1 MMNNKLTLLIEAG
14 LILIVISLT
23 LVWAGNT
30 DFMLMLGQVL
40 IYSLFAIVLLF
51 TKNLKDYTDSILKNP
66 ATKFFLSI
74 VIIALFQSAE
84 WTHLSVYPAFSFS
97 SFMTLLSCFLL
108 YILTCAVLKGRA
120 VLIRFFI
127 IIMIFGFL
135 ESAIGLSQ
143 AFSGRHNLFGVFTM
157 PRGWRAYGTF
167 YNPDHLAGFLE
178 LCFFATL
185 GLVVSILPSK
195 ERFLRWKD
203 RIHSLSSRE
212 RNALFLILFCAGI
225 ILLGI
230 IYTKSRM
237 GIFAT
242 FVGFMFF
249 VLSFTQ
255 SRKKSVAVRRVT
267 YLVAVM
273 LMISFYLGLETIIER
288 YKKAG
293 VDLDPEYGSRGSLWR
308 TSLSA
313 IMDKPL
319 TGNGIG
325 TYRFVYQKYQA
336 PHLQGYYTHAHN
348 DYVEAGVEFGIIGLM
363 IILGGAIVYFRRF
376 IRQWMERHNPWARG
390 ISLGAISGL
399 LAVSVHSAG
408 DFILRTYANG
418 ILFSIML
425 AIAYN
430 AVGME
435 RREN

>member
-1 MMNNKLTLLIEAG
+1 MINSKLTLLIEAG
-14 LILIVISLT
+14 IILIVILLT

-30 DFMLMLGQVL
+30 DFMLMLGRVL

-51 TKNLKDYTDSILKNP
+51 TKNLKDHTDSVLKNP
-66 ATKFFLSI
+66 ATRFFLSI
-74 VIIALFQSAE
+74 IIIALFQSAE

-108 YILTCAVLKGRA
+108 YILACLIFKGRA
-120 VLIRFFI
+120 SAVRFFI

-143 AFSGRHNLFGVFTM
+143 AFSGRNTLFGVFTL

-185 GLVVSILPSK
+185 GLVVSILPSR
-195 ERFLRWKD
+195 ERFLRWRD
-203 RIHSLSSRE
+203 RIYSLSSRE
-212 RNALFLILFCAGI
+212 RNMLFLILFCAGI

-242 FVGFMFF
+242 FVGFVFF

-255 SRKKSVAVRRVT
+255 SRRRSVAVRRVT

-273 LMISFYLGLETIIER
+273 LVVSFYLGLETIIER
-288 YKKAG
+288 YKMAG

-313 IMDKPL
+313 IMDRPL
-319 TGNGIG
+319 TGSGIG
-325 TYRFVYQKYQA
+325 TYRFVYLKYQP

-348 DYVEAGVEFGIIGLM
+348 DYVEAGVEFGMVGLII
-363 IILGGAIVYFRRF
+363 IIAGAVVYFRRF
-376 IRQWMERHNPWARG
+376 MRRWRERHNPWARG
-390 ISLGAISGL
+390 ISLGAISSI

-418 ILFSIML
+418 VMFSIML

-430 AVGME
+430 AVEME
-435 RREN
+435 SRGN